1 MKEKDLLAFILVWA
15 GHNSVPSEEVGM
27 VLEYIRFTKLSLEDF
42 NHFVNLPEM
51 SPFWERKV
59 VVESLMYGALFHK
72 VPQATWKRR
81 SGRLEK

>member
-1 MKEKDLLAFILVWA
+1 MKERDLLAFILVWA
-15 GHNSVPSEEVGM
+15 GHNSVPSREVGM

-42 NHFVNLPEM
+42 YHFVNLKEM

-59 VVESLMYGALFHK
+59 VVESLMKARKIHELP
-72 VPQATWKRR
+72 VATRR